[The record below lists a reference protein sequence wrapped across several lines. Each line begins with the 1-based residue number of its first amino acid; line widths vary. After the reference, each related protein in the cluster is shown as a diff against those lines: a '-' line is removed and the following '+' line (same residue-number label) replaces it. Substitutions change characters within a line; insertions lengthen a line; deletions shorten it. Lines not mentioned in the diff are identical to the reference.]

1 MATDGPVLVSWCARN
16 NDPYERDRE
25 GQFQLKNGQPVP
37 GPTLTLLYDQESQYC
52 RKIRDVVL
60 FYNESVEGK
69 KEPGKSVVQQT
80 ITAIEAKGHATRCES
95 HKFITQDPTDH
106 QAIFQFLRARL
117 PEIREK
123 YRNRELVIHI
133 SPGTPSMQ
141 TIWVLMA
148 ECGFLE
154 PPFTVV
160 KSYRPGERK
169 SRTAVVPVNIGIETF
184 YKVYR
189 AARPAKTSFATEEV
203 FWDPARFCS
212 TQLTALYA
220 EARRFAQLRVPVLI
234 TGERGTGKTTLAGWM
249 RLNSAFCKPELN
261 RNWASVPC
269 GQYGPETMRSELFG
283 YVKGAFTGANS
294 DHRGLVG
301 TADGDTLFLDEIGD
315 ISRDVQRLLIR
326 TLEEGTYQPLG
337 STRQERSTFRL
348 IAATNLELS
357 ELQRRLD
364 PDFFDRISA
373 LQLRVPA
380 LRELPED
387 LGWLWESTFQMAAK
401 RCGLPDHLLSLR
413 EQDHESIAERLK
425 SFSLDGNLRDLL
437 KVSNRLVASL
447 YDQVNPL
454 SNLDAIEYALNGL
467 ELSAGKL
474 NTPRAVAQAFFTG
487 QSLDRVLS
495 KVNTLNTKE
504 VEQSL
509 HRFIAIEL
517 RRFARLKRIEVEEL
531 CDVSSRT
538 LRDWAAIEES

>member
-1 MATDGPVLVSWCARN
+1 
-16 NDPYERDRE
+16 
-25 GQFQLKNGQPVP
+25 VP

-60 FYNESVEGK
+60 FYNDSIKGK
-69 KEPGKSVVQQT
+69 KEPGQSVVEQT
-80 ITAIEAKGHATRCES
+80 ITAIETKGHATRCES
-95 HKFITQDPTDH
+95 HKFITPDPTDH
-106 QAIFQFLRARL
+106 HAIFEFLKAKL

-123 YRNRELVIHI
+123 YRGRELVIHI

-203 FWDPARFCS
+203 FWDPARFRS
-212 TQLTALYA
+212 PKLTALYS

-249 RLNSAFCKPELN
+249 RLNSAFCKPGLN
-261 RNWASVPC
+261 QNWASVPC
-269 GQYGPETMRSELFG
+269 GQYSPETMRSELFG
-283 YVKGAFTGANS
+283 YMKGAFTGADS
-294 DHRGLVG
+294 DHLGLIG

-326 TLEEGTYQPLG
+326 TLEEGIYHPLG
-337 STRQERSTFRL
+337 STKQERSTFRL
-348 IAATNLELS
+348 IAATNLQLS
-357 ELQRRLD
+357 ELRRRLD

-387 LGWLWESTFQMAAK
+387 LGWLWNSTFEMASK
-401 RCGLPDHLLSLR
+401 RCGLPGNLLSLKP
-413 EQDHESIAERLK
+413 QDHQRIVERLK
-425 SFSLDGNLRDLL
+425 SFPLDGNLRDLFR
-437 KVSNRLVASL
+437 VANRLIASL
-447 YDQVNPL
+447 HDQVSPL
-454 SNLDAIEYALNGL
+454 SILDAIEYALNGL
-467 ELSAGKL
+467 QSSAGKL
-474 NTPRAVAQAFFTG
+474 SVPREVAHAFFTG
-487 QSLDRVLS
+487 QSLDGVFTTGGR
-495 KVNTLNTKE
+495 LNTKE

-509 HRFIAIEL
+509 RRFIASEL
-517 RRFARLKRIEVEEL
+517 RRIARLKGVEVEEL

-538 LRDWAAIEES
+538 LRDWAAFEEPLLSASDLES